1 MTHANS
7 LPRLELDIRNR
18 GVEGSGLMICAIAN
32 GRRLAILS
40 GLSLAI
46 VAVLAT
52 AWSRVEAALP
62 DVTVGSASADEGQT
76 TTVAITLSEA
86 TVGLAGF
93 DVIVALSDPTV
104 ANIVRAD
111 FPNFGL
117 EKQVLT
123 SAAEIRLTAV
133 DLSGLIQSGATSTLL
148 ATVHVVGV
156 KAGASNVNLQVVRMD
171 DENGFPM
178 NPQTLPGTVNILNV
192 APVVDAGSDV
202 TIAKRDTFAGSGSFV
217 DPGNDVWTATV
228 DYGDGSGVQPLT
240 VSGNTFALSHVFAD
254 AGIYTVTVEVTDGSG
269 AIGPDALQ
277 VQVTFPTLPGMS
289 APAQDLDGDA
299 RAEDIN
305 GNGELDFADLLT
317 LFTHMNSPEV
327 QNNAVDFDYNSN
339 GLVDMAD
346 IIALFDMM
354 IAMFPPS

>member
-1 MTHANS
+1 
-7 LPRLELDIRNR
+7 
-18 GVEGSGLMICAIAN
+18 MISAIAN
-32 GRRLAILS
+32 GRRLATFT

-46 VAVLAT
+46 AAVLAT
-52 AWSRVEAALP
+52 AWSRVEAAPP

-93 DVIVALSDPTV
+93 DILVALSDPAV
-104 ANIVRAD
+104 ANIVRTD
-111 FPNFGL
+111 FPDFGL
-117 EKQVLT
+117 TKQVLT
-123 SAAEIRLTAV
+123 STAEIRLTAV

-202 TIAKRDTFAGSGSFV
+202 TIVKRDTFVGSGFIV
-217 DPGNDVWTATV
+217 DPGNDAWTATV

-254 AGIYTVTVEVTDGSG
+254 AGIYTATVEVTDGSG
-269 AIGPDALQ
+269 ARGSDALQ
-277 VQVTFPTLPGMS
+277 VQVTFPTLPGMN
-289 APAQDLDGDA
+289 APARDLDGDGH
-299 RAEDIN
+299 AEDVN
-305 GNGELDFADLLT
+305 GNGKLDFADILT

-327 QNNAVDFDYNSN
+327 QNNAADFDYNSN

-354 IAMFPPS
+354 IAMYAPP